1 MPEPLPIIKPSAVV
15 DAARNFAHCTSWCLS
30 HWLTAKDYEEMRQAA
45 AVKDDAEGVSHYADK
60 CESYENQRD
69 RYWQGARQ
77 SGFVLIGV
85 ARAWSM
91 PCYELRALLTTLHHT
106 YLPGVCGVDP
116 KTCLPPN
123 FEPAETEAAAIGE
136 EAEIRLSM
144 EDCNVQSRT
153 DAVPEMPIKCEM
165 EAKNRHAEE
174 SSSATIGESSMT
186 TFDDATDPKQVL
198 EAAQEYEDHV
208 DGFAM
213 GSAVRLPVGFT
224 PKAERLEQLRQF
236 LIEACECFG
245 ANADWLK
252 MRKPSGGVHIIAGE
266 DVEQLCCLARSER
279 DYREAMDAMTPQDAP
294 NQPARRLCGALRALR
309 KSAEKLVCMVRERR
323 KGSDFYDPEPPMLFD
338 RAFHR
343 AVELNRGIGK
353 DLAYGLSNP
362 GHLETEISFYLD
374 ELSQAAGAAMRPF
387 RENGW
392 QSRECVF
399 QGGDLASIWVED
411 DDLQSIEEL
420 LPRSDAMERRLA
432 LLAVPG
438 GSTSPQLLVSGGH
451 SQRSRMT
458 KVEANIKARDFLR
471 ENPGATSRELATGI
485 GCSTGLVSKLPA
497 WQAVKEQRNKGR
509 QPKKAGT
516 MALTPKMEQVVGVEG
531 DALAKLIGEQEAD
544 AEPSPLVNDAAGDR
558 TGAPRRAKIY
568 RKP

>member
-1 MPEPLPIIKPSAVV
+1 MTEPLPVLKQSAVV
-15 DAARNFAHCTSWCLS
+15 DAARNFQYCTSWCLS

-77 SGFVLIGV
+77 SGFVLIGA
-85 ARAWSM
+85 ARAWGM
-91 PCYELRALLTTLHHT
+91 PCNELRALLTTLHHT
-106 YLPGVCGVDP
+106 FLPGVCGVDP

-123 FEPAETEAAAIGE
+123 FEPAEKEAAAIGE
-136 EAEIRLSM
+136 DAEIRSSM
-144 EDCNVQSRT
+144 ECCAVQSGT
-153 DAVPEMPIKCEM
+153 DAIPEMPINGEQK
-165 EAKNRHAEE
+165 AKEQNAQE
-174 SSSATIGESSMT
+174 SITAPTEVLGLRT
-186 TFDDATDPKQVL
+186 LDDATDPRQVL

-213 GSAVRLPVGFT
+213 GSAVRLPTGFT
-224 PKAERLEQLRQF
+224 PNAERLEQLRQF
-236 LIEACECFG
+236 LIKACESFG

-252 MRKPSGGVHIIAGE
+252 GRKPSNGVHIIAGE
-266 DVEQLCCLARSER
+266 DVEQLCCLARSEL
-279 DYREAMDAMTPQDAP
+279 DYRDAMDAMTPQDAP
-294 NQPARRLCGALRALR
+294 NQPARRLCGALRALH
-309 KSAEKLVCMVRERR
+309 KAANQLIAMVRERR

-338 RAFHR
+338 RAFRR

-362 GHLETEISFYLD
+362 GHLETEISLYLD
-374 ELSQAAGAAMRPF
+374 ELNQAAGVAMRPF

-392 QSRECVF
+392 LSRECVF
-399 QGGDLASIWVED
+399 QGGDMASIWVED
-411 DDLQSIEEL
+411 DEL
-420 LPRSDAMERRLA
+420 RSVEGLFPRSDAMERRLA

-438 GSTSPQLLVSGGH
+438 ETTSFQSSVSGRD
-451 SQRSRMT
+451 SQRSRLT
-458 KVEANIKARDFLR
+458 KDEANIKARDFLR
-471 ENPGATSRELATGI
+471 QHPDATSRELAKGV
-485 GCSTGLVSKLPA
+485 GCSTGLVSQLPA
-497 WQAVKEQRNKGR
+497 WKAVKEQRDKGR

-516 MALTPKMEQVVGVEG
+516 MALTPKMEQVVGVG
-531 DALAKLIGEQEAD
+531 DEALAKLISEQEAD